1 MRRQMLPGVPAPLTS
16 GQAVRRSAGAMKID
30 GVRGPTPANGA
41 RRAGAV
47 SGAGFTL
54 PTDAA
59 KPASA
64 AAPVSAPSA
73 LGGLLSLQMDE
84 GRRKR
89 QTRRAALSL
98 DAMDKLQAALL
109 GGGEDAH
116 ALSEL
121 RTQLADREPT
131 GDAGLDDV
139 LREIDVRAAVELAK
153 RARAAG
159 AGRA

>member
-1 MRRQMLPGVPAPLTS
+1 
-16 GQAVRRSAGAMKID
+16 MKID
-30 GVRGPTPANGA
+30 GVRGPAPANGA

-47 SGAGFTL
+47 SGEGFTL
-54 PTDAA
+54 PTDSA
-59 KPASA
+59 KPATA

-73 LGGLLSLQMDE
+73 LGALLSLQMDE

-109 GGGEDAH
+109 SGGEDAH
-116 ALSEL
+116 ALAEL
-121 RTQLADREPT
+121 RAQLDGREPT
-131 GDAGLDDV
+131 GDRDLDDV
-139 LREIDVRAAVELAK
+139 LREIDVRAAVEIARRAK
-153 RARAAG
+153 DKASAG